1 MDLGVSS
8 ICGSVVPIFIF
19 SNVKN
24 KKQIFKNIEIS
35 ECLMEKHIYIY
46 ILKHCRHSYHLSSS
60 AFIGCFGQKLKARRV
75 IYLYPG
81 HQPTKPC
88 LSVFRT

>member
-46 ILKHCRHSYHLSSS
+46 IYWSI
-60 AFIGCFGQKLKARRV
+60 AV
-75 IYLYPG
+75 I
-81 HQPTKPC
+81 HTI
-88 LSVFRT
+88 

>member
-24 KKQIFKNIEIS
+24 KKQIFKSIEIS

-46 ILKHCRHSYHLSSS
+46 IYIEALPS
-60 AFIGCFGQKLKARRV
+60 FIPFK
-75 IYLYPG
+75 
-81 HQPTKPC
+81 
-88 LSVFRT
+88 